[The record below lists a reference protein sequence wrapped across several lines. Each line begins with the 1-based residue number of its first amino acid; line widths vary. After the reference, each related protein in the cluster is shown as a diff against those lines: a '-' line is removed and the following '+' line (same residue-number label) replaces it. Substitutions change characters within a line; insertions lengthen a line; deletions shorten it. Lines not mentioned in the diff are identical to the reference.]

1 MNIPKPKKLTKD
13 EQIKI
18 LREEIKRKDDIIT
31 NLKKEKEILFNLS
44 IKNENKIKELK
55 KSR

>member
-1 MNIPKPKKLTKD
+1 MKIPKPKKLTKD

-55 KSR
+55 KFR